1 MKIDVQLPPTFTDCN
16 TCTLEAFIFRTVRT
30 PPRHHGWPLKLSGME
45 ARVLSLRLDS
55 SLRRLRGSTR
65 RCEVPRRR
73 SAASDRHQVLCGTNA
88 RRSQDRHDGG
98 DHLAADRRSIGKAL
112 GVIGESIAWDSE
124 GLAVGLVIGRD
135 EIVV

>member
-55 SLRRLRGSTR
+55 SLHSFEEARGD
-65 RCEVPRRR
+65 VKY
-73 SAASDRHQVLCGTNA
+73 L
-88 RRSQDRHDGG
+88 GG
-98 DHLAADRRSIGKAL
+98 DPQHAIGIKSCAVRMLAVRKIVTTAAITLLLTDESIGKTL
-112 GVIGESIAWDSE
+112 GVIGESIAWDPE
-124 GLAVGLVIGRD
+124 GLAVRLVIGRD